1 MTMKL
6 NIFTIKK
13 KVDSNH
19 TCLAVIILNSAL
31 KNMRII
37 IRKCFYEFKNIENN
51 VVRHINDNLSDFPSS
66 CESNEEK
73 IRIGSFLK
81 KVRTLLLKRGMHSKK
96 NVIF

>member
-1 MTMKL
+1 M
-6 NIFTIKK
+6 
-13 KVDSNH
+13 DSNH

-31 KNMRII
+31 KNMKII
-37 IRKCFYEFKNIENN
+37 ICKCFYEFKNIENN
-51 VVRHINDNLSDFPSS
+51 VVRHINDNLNDFPSS

-81 KVRTLLLKRGMHSKK
+81 RLGHYFSNGECTQKK